1 MKKFKCV
8 KSWARNQKD
17 DIVEEY
23 ELRRFPESALKNY
36 EEVKTPAAPEVKKR
50 VETPVSTNI
59 KVKNLND

>member
-17 DIVEEY
+17 DIIDEY

-36 EEVKTPAAPEVKKR
+36 EEIKAPVVEVKKR